1 MIARKWWVML
11 VLMGSLAAPVLAQDA
26 DEDLYDLANV
36 AADAEVEESE
46 EVLAEDERVHGEQWL
61 DRERL
66 EKIAGVW
73 LAVQL
78 LIMVLVVR
86 DLRKKGGGWLA
97 VCAWLL
103 AILIASLLAG
113 LVYFLCRKRIGKGD

>member
-1 MIARKWWVML
+1 M
-11 VLMGSLAAPVLAQDA
+11 LMGSLAAPGFAQDA

-86 DLRKKGGGWLA
+86 DLRSKGGGWLA
-97 VCAWLL
+97 VSAWLV
-103 AILIASLLAG
+103 AILVASLLAG